1 MGNLSMPDTKTK
13 QPTVTRNAKGQIQK
27 GSVPNPNG
35 RPKGKPNLITRDLAA
50 MITQAMSLAGESA
63 KGLKDEDGAPVFPEL
78 NDVDAGTAYLYQ
90 QARLNPTL
98 FMPLVKQLM
107 PTKIDVDLQLMG
119 GELLELMTQR
129 RDQLAAMRDITP
141 DGDSDGR

>member
-1 MGNLSMPDTKTK
+1 MPTTTTNE
-13 QPTVTRNAKGQIQK
+13 PSSTRNALGQLQK
-27 GSVPNPNG
+27 GSVINPKG
-35 RPKGKPNLITRDLAA
+35 RPKGAVNTLTKDLTS

-63 KGLKDEDGAPVFPEL
+63 KDMRDEAGQPVFPEL
-78 NDVDAGTAYLYQ
+78 KDVDAGTAYLYQ
-90 QARLNPTL
+90 QARTNPSL

-141 DGDSDGR
+141 EGDDDADQ